1 MKSLRL
7 PLNSNAFLFHCN
19 AISPYKVKRTQKR
32 IRVFHC
38 RIVFARI
45 VGDLY
50 GFRMMQYV
58 CNKLEAESPE
68 NDKNLENK
76 SLIRLIGAWEHSSIE
91 KN

>member
-1 MKSLRL
+1 M
-7 PLNSNAFLFHCN
+7 LFHH
-19 AISPYKVKRTQKR
+19 
-32 IRVFHC
+32 IRSKERKKNESVFHC

-58 CNKLEAESPE
+58 FNKLEAENPV
-68 NDKNLENK
+68 NDKSLENK